1 METRTEHTPCL
12 GSLARKGAAIMS
24 GSEVVALACH
34 DWVTADEIIR
44 RCNSHADLA
53 AALKKAWSAVVV
65 AQAEGFSCP
74 GLQDEI
80 EAALAKAGE

>member
-1 METRTEHTPCL
+1 MTTRTEHWESRTVQER
-12 GSLARKGAAIMS
+12 A
-24 GSEVVALACH
+24 
-34 DWVTADEIIR
+34 EIIR
-44 RCNSHADLA
+44 RANCHADLV